1 MRAEE
6 ILEVLDTEYPDSI
19 DGIEN
24 EKEFLERKIQRELI
38 NHIRLLVTQTIK
50 KEK

>member
-6 ILEVLDTEYPDSI
+6 ILVVLDTEYPDSI

-24 EKEFLERKIQRELI
+24 EKQFFERKIQRELI
-38 NHIRLLVTQTIK
+38 NHIRLLVTPK
-50 KEK
+50 SEKDK

>member
-6 ILEVLDTEYPDSI
+6 VLEVLDTEYPDSI
-19 DGIEN
+19 DEIKD

-38 NHIRLLVTQTIK
+38 NHIRLLLTDK
-50 KEK
+50 KKKDK